1 MTMIAQK
8 EGREWRYTGAKFLYG
23 IEIKLLLIRTK
34 LF

>member
-1 MTMIAQK
+1 MITQK
-8 EGREWRYTGAKFLYG
+8 EGREWSYTEAKFLYA